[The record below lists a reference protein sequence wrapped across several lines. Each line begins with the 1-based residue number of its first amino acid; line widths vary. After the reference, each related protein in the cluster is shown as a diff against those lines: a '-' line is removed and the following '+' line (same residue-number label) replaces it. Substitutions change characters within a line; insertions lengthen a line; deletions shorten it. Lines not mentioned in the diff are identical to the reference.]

1 MIPVLI
7 AVIYFGFFSVL
18 FGIMSR
24 RKAKKLQDNN
34 GSTFFTASGQ
44 IGWIA
49 VMCSFVLAPLGGG
62 HTTSLYENQANIGVS
77 AVWWGIM
84 GGGVFVPVF
93 LYWFGPM
100 FRKLKV
106 HTFPQALGKIF
117 GPKIKIFNSSVA
129 PAAWLGIAMS
139 ELLGTA
145 TAVYALCGGKVSYA
159 PGCILIA
166 GALMIIYILFGGML
180 QASYMNIINAV
191 MLIVG
196 SFAAVI
202 YVGQALPGGYEGVAA
217 TYAADGAAWKTDMFN
232 FSPQVVFGTI
242 IPCVVLHVLSVSSE
256 HAMYQPM
263 LAAKSD
269 DDIRCGAFL
278 GGLINTAACIPW
290 VILGVTGTSI
300 AVIAAKAPILSV
312 PELALQIMPP
322 VLIGVLMVALLCALV
337 FSRVITNPIAGLMR
351 GIQRMAKGDF
361 SARVRGRATGEMKQ
375 LALAFN
381 SMSEKLETLD
391 QSRNQFVSNASH
403 ELKTPLA
410 TMKILIESL
419 IYQPE
424 METGLRTEFLSDIN
438 REIDRL
444 SSIVTD
450 LLTLV
455 RMDVKDVKLSR
466 ENMSLAELVKD
477 TEHLLKPMA
486 EKRHQTLVLSLQDE
500 CDMYADR
507 TKLQQVVYN
516 LMENAFKYTQDG
528 GKVTVTLQK
537 SGRDAVL
544 KVKDN
549 GPGIAA
555 EHLPHIFDRFYR
567 VDKARSREAG
577 GTGLGL
583 AIVHQLVML
592 HGGEIHVES
601 EVGKGT
607 TFTVE
612 LPLHQG

>member
-1 MIPVLI
+1 MVGEYLFEQRIRTDSASIESLASRI
-7 AVIYFGFFSVL
+7 AQQLADGETEELYTQLS
-18 FGIMSR
+18 
-24 RKAKKLQDNN
+24 
-34 GSTFFTASGQ
+34 ASG
-44 IGWIA
+44 GE
-49 VMCSFVLAPLGGG
+49 LGG
-62 HTTSLYENQANIGVS
+62 
-77 AVWWGIM
+77 
-84 GGGVFVPVF
+84 
-93 LYWFGPM
+93 
-100 FRKLKV
+100 R
-106 HTFPQALGKIF
+106 
-117 GPKIKIFNSSVA
+117 
-129 PAAWLGIAMS
+129 
-139 ELLGTA
+139 LL
-145 TAVYALCGGKVSYA
+145 VLDKYGKVQVDTYSDLNGTRVDYPEVA
-159 PGCILIA
+159 SILVR
-166 GALMIIYILFGGML
+166 GEMSDYGVHALN
-180 QASYMNIINAV
+180 S
-191 MLIVG
+191 
-196 SFAAVI
+196 
-202 YVGQALPGGYEGVAA
+202 
-217 TYAADGAAWKTDMFN
+217 DG
-232 FSPQVVFGTI
+232 
-242 IPCVVLHVLSVSSE
+242 E
-256 HAMYQPM
+256 
-263 LAAKSD
+263 AAKSTP
-269 DDIRCGAFL
+269 FL
-278 GGLINTAACIPW
+278 FSNASESTWVSYCTAGIVRQAD
-290 VILGVTGTSI
+290 V
-300 AVIAAKAPILSV
+300 
-312 PELALQIMPP
+312 
-322 VLIGVLMVALLCALV
+322 IGVLLLASPVQTMMENLYELRDQMVILFLVVAGFAIAFSLIFSQIITKPITAL
-337 FSRVITNPIAGLMR
+337 TK
-351 GIQRMAKGDF
+351 GIQTMARGDF
-361 SARVRGRATGEMKQ
+361 STRVKVRGSGEMRR
-375 LALAFN
+375 LARTFN
-381 SMSEKLETLD
+381 SMSEKIESLD
-391 QSRNQFVSNASH
+391 QARNQFVSNASH

-516 LMENAFKYTQDG
+516 LMENAFKYTQEG
-528 GKVTVTLQK
+528 GQITVTLQK

>member
-1 MIPVLI
+1 L
-7 AVIYFGFFSVL
+7 
-18 FGIMSR
+18 
-24 RKAKKLQDNN
+24 
-34 GSTFFTASGQ
+34 
-44 IGWIA
+44 
-49 VMCSFVLAPLGGG
+49 
-62 HTTSLYENQANIGVS
+62 
-77 AVWWGIM
+77 
-84 GGGVFVPVF
+84 
-93 LYWFGPM
+93 
-100 FRKLKV
+100 
-106 HTFPQALGKIF
+106 
-117 GPKIKIFNSSVA
+117 
-129 PAAWLGIAMS
+129 
-139 ELLGTA
+139 
-145 TAVYALCGGKVSYA
+145 
-159 PGCILIA
+159 
-166 GALMIIYILFGGML
+166 
-180 QASYMNIINAV
+180 
-191 MLIVG
+191 LIVG
-196 SFAAVI
+196 LSFSVMANSLTSM
-202 YVGQALPGGYEGVAA
+202 VGEYLFEQRIRTDSASIESLASRIA
-217 TYAADGAAWKTDMFN
+217 QQLADGETEELYTQLSASGGELGGRLLVLDKYGKV
-232 FSPQVVFGTI
+232 QVDTYSDLNGTRVDYPEVASI
-242 IPCVVLHVLSVSSE
+242 LVRGEMSDYGV
-256 HAMYQPM
+256 HA
-263 LAAKSD
+263 LNSDGEAAKSTP
-269 DDIRCGAFL
+269 FL
-278 GGLINTAACIPW
+278 FSNASESTWVSYCTAGIVRQAD
-290 VILGVTGTSI
+290 V
-300 AVIAAKAPILSV
+300 
-312 PELALQIMPP
+312 
-322 VLIGVLMVALLCALV
+322 IGVLLLASPVQTMMENLYELRDQMVILFLVVAGFAIAFSLIFSQIITKPITAL
-337 FSRVITNPIAGLMR
+337 TK
-351 GIQRMAKGDF
+351 GIQTMARGDF
-361 SARVRGRATGEMKQ
+361 STRVKVRGSGEMRR
-375 LALAFN
+375 LARTFN
-381 SMSEKLETLD
+381 SMSEKIESLD
-391 QSRNQFVSNASH
+391 QARNQFVSNASH

-516 LMENAFKYTQDG
+516 LMENAFKYTQEG
-528 GKVTVTLQK
+528 GQITVTLQK

>member
-1 MIPVLI
+1 MVGEYLFEQRIRTDSAGIESLASRI
-7 AVIYFGFFSVL
+7 AQQLADGETEELYTQLS
-18 FGIMSR
+18 
-24 RKAKKLQDNN
+24 
-34 GSTFFTASGQ
+34 ASG
-44 IGWIA
+44 GE
-49 VMCSFVLAPLGGG
+49 LGG
-62 HTTSLYENQANIGVS
+62 
-77 AVWWGIM
+77 
-84 GGGVFVPVF
+84 
-93 LYWFGPM
+93 
-100 FRKLKV
+100 R
-106 HTFPQALGKIF
+106 
-117 GPKIKIFNSSVA
+117 
-129 PAAWLGIAMS
+129 
-139 ELLGTA
+139 LL
-145 TAVYALCGGKVSYA
+145 VLDKYGKVQVDTYSDLNGTRVDYPEVA
-159 PGCILIA
+159 SILVR
-166 GALMIIYILFGGML
+166 GEMSDYGVHALN
-180 QASYMNIINAV
+180 S
-191 MLIVG
+191 
-196 SFAAVI
+196 
-202 YVGQALPGGYEGVAA
+202 
-217 TYAADGAAWKTDMFN
+217 DG
-232 FSPQVVFGTI
+232 
-242 IPCVVLHVLSVSSE
+242 E
-256 HAMYQPM
+256 
-263 LAAKSD
+263 AAKSTP
-269 DDIRCGAFL
+269 FL
-278 GGLINTAACIPW
+278 FSNASESTWVSYCTAGIVQQAD
-290 VILGVTGTSI
+290 V
-300 AVIAAKAPILSV
+300 
-312 PELALQIMPP
+312 
-322 VLIGVLMVALLCALV
+322 IGVLLLASPVQTMMENLYELRDQMVILFLVVAGFAIAFSLIFSQIITKPITAL
-337 FSRVITNPIAGLMR
+337 TK
-351 GIQRMAKGDF
+351 GIQTMARGDF
-361 SARVRGRATGEMKQ
+361 STRVKVRGSGEMRR
-375 LALAFN
+375 LARTFN
-381 SMSEKLETLD
+381 SMSEKIESLD
-391 QSRNQFVSNASH
+391 QARNQFVSNASH

-516 LMENAFKYTQDG
+516 LMENAFKYTQEG
-528 GKVTVTLQK
+528 GQITVTLQK

>member
-1 MIPVLI
+1 
-7 AVIYFGFFSVL
+7 
-18 FGIMSR
+18 
-24 RKAKKLQDNN
+24 
-34 GSTFFTASGQ
+34 
-44 IGWIA
+44 
-49 VMCSFVLAPLGGG
+49 
-62 HTTSLYENQANIGVS
+62 
-77 AVWWGIM
+77 
-84 GGGVFVPVF
+84 
-93 LYWFGPM
+93 
-100 FRKLKV
+100 
-106 HTFPQALGKIF
+106 
-117 GPKIKIFNSSVA
+117 
-129 PAAWLGIAMS
+129 
-139 ELLGTA
+139 
-145 TAVYALCGGKVSYA
+145 
-159 PGCILIA
+159 
-166 GALMIIYILFGGML
+166 
-180 QASYMNIINAV
+180 

-196 SFAAVI
+196 LSFSVMANSLTSM
-202 YVGQALPGGYEGVAA
+202 VGEYLFERRIRTDSASIESLASRIAQQL
-217 TYAADGAAWKTDMFN
+217 ADGETEELYTQLSASGGELGGRLLVLDKYGKV
-232 FSPQVVFGTI
+232 QVDTYSDLNGTRVDYPEVASI
-242 IPCVVLHVLSVSSE
+242 LVRGEMSDYGV
-256 HAMYQPM
+256 HA
-263 LAAKSD
+263 LNSDGEAAKSTP
-269 DDIRCGAFL
+269 FL
-278 GGLINTAACIPW
+278 FSNASESTWVSYCTAGIVRQAD
-290 VILGVTGTSI
+290 V
-300 AVIAAKAPILSV
+300 
-312 PELALQIMPP
+312 
-322 VLIGVLMVALLCALV
+322 IGVLLLASPVQTMMENLYELRDQMVILFLVVAGFAIAFSLIFSQIITKPITAL
-337 FSRVITNPIAGLMR
+337 TK
-351 GIQRMAKGDF
+351 GIQTMARGDF
-361 SARVRGRATGEMKQ
+361 STRVKVRGSGEMRR
-375 LALAFN
+375 LARTFN
-381 SMSEKLETLD
+381 GMSEKIESLD
-391 QSRNQFVSNASH
+391 QARNQFVSNASH

-516 LMENAFKYTQDG
+516 LMENAFKYTQEG
-528 GKVTVTLQK
+528 GQITVTLQK

>member
-1 MIPVLI
+1 MANSLTSMVGEYLFEQRIRTDSASIESLASRI
-7 AVIYFGFFSVL
+7 AQQLADGETEELYTQLS
-18 FGIMSR
+18 
-24 RKAKKLQDNN
+24 
-34 GSTFFTASGQ
+34 ASG
-44 IGWIA
+44 GE
-49 VMCSFVLAPLGGG
+49 LGG
-62 HTTSLYENQANIGVS
+62 
-77 AVWWGIM
+77 
-84 GGGVFVPVF
+84 
-93 LYWFGPM
+93 
-100 FRKLKV
+100 R
-106 HTFPQALGKIF
+106 
-117 GPKIKIFNSSVA
+117 
-129 PAAWLGIAMS
+129 
-139 ELLGTA
+139 LL
-145 TAVYALCGGKVSYA
+145 VLDKYGKVQVDTYSDLNGTRVDYPEVA
-159 PGCILIA
+159 SILVR
-166 GALMIIYILFGGML
+166 GEMSDYGVHALN
-180 QASYMNIINAV
+180 S
-191 MLIVG
+191 
-196 SFAAVI
+196 
-202 YVGQALPGGYEGVAA
+202 
-217 TYAADGAAWKTDMFN
+217 DG
-232 FSPQVVFGTI
+232 
-242 IPCVVLHVLSVSSE
+242 E
-256 HAMYQPM
+256 
-263 LAAKSD
+263 AAKSTP
-269 DDIRCGAFL
+269 FL
-278 GGLINTAACIPW
+278 FSNASESTWVSYCTAGIVRQAD
-290 VILGVTGTSI
+290 V
-300 AVIAAKAPILSV
+300 
-312 PELALQIMPP
+312 
-322 VLIGVLMVALLCALV
+322 IGVLLLASPVQTMMENLYELRDQMVILFLVVAGFAIAFSLIFSQIITKPITAL
-337 FSRVITNPIAGLMR
+337 TK
-351 GIQRMAKGDF
+351 GIQTMARGDF
-361 SARVRGRATGEMKQ
+361 STRVKVRGSGEMRR
-375 LALAFN
+375 LARTFN
-381 SMSEKLETLD
+381 SMSEKIESLD
-391 QSRNQFVSNASH
+391 QARNQFVSNASH

-516 LMENAFKYTQDG
+516 LMENAFKYTQEG
-528 GKVTVTLQK
+528 GQITVTLQK